1 MSFARRADSES
12 ELAPPP
18 APPVPAVPGTPAE
31 VVEVGAA
38 GALEPVDALTIE
50 VTAEAVLVVVAA
62 GGFGAG
68 ITAIA
73 VLTGVEGQAVSAGS
87 LHRHD
92 LDSPV
97 DPGDAFAIVAH
108 RADDPCGSSIVA
120 IIVHRVRV
128 MVARVDPINIVH
140 VAIVVVVNAVGGF
153 VVPVLVQA
161 GLPRVPPHIG
171 GQVLVGVVHAR
182 AQDRHD
188 NVGAAGG
195 DGPGGGGADLLEVPL
210 GGESRIVGHR
220 RAGGCLHHAPRLPE
234 PSRAA

>member
-73 VLTGVEGQAVSAGS
+73 VLTGVEGQAV
-87 LHRHD
+87 
-92 LDSPV
+92 
-97 DPGDAFAIVAH
+97 
-108 RADDPCGSSIVA
+108 
-120 IIVHRVRV
+120 
-128 MVARVDPINIVH
+128 
-140 VAIVVVVNAVGGF
+140 VGG
-153 VVPVLVQA
+153 
-161 GLPRVPPHIG
+161 
-171 GQVLVGVVHAR
+171 
-182 AQDRHD
+182 
-188 NVGAAGG
+188 
-195 DGPGGGGADLLEVPL
+195 
-210 GGESRIVGHR
+210 
-220 RAGGCLHHAPRLPE
+220 
-234 PSRAA
+234 